1 MNVKAQEF
9 LRRNLYSSVSDAFFY
24 SLMVG
29 LGESYFGAFAVAVG
43 YSELVAGLAS
53 TLPLI
58 GGGLLQLF
66 TPHGVKWLGSYRRWV
81 VAGAI
86 LQGLSFIPFAISAY
100 LGAMPV
106 WFFFLVGT
114 LYWSFFMGTVP
125 AWNAWLH
132 SLVPNRIRTRFFSRR
147 NFLSHSATLL
157 ALIISGIALEFG
169 RAGGHVLKVFS
180 FLFLLSAF
188 LRFISSFFLWRQT
201 EDKESV
207 EQLKIVP
214 LKNVWGNFLHDR
226 YGKILFFV
234 LFFKMAVYFSAPFF
248 TPYML
253 KDLKMSYWVYMM
265 ILSASLVG
273 KMFIMQMIS
282 RFSKKMNYERLLLFA
297 SWGIVLIPI
306 FWTFSRNSF
315 YLIPLEVCSGMLW
328 GCFDLGLFLTIF
340 NHIPEDEQTSV
351 LTSFNFLHMIAIIL
365 GTSLG
370 ALTFD
375 YLALEDFRFYMIF
388 GLSGL
393 LRFFCL
399 PLFPGVLEKTR
410 ERKSVQILFRPFAL
424 LPGAGSLAKFIV
436 FVKNSKKPDLE

>member
-1 MNVKAQEF
+1 MNAKAQEF
-9 LRRNLYSSVSDAFFY
+9 LRRNLYSSVWDAFFY

-86 LQGLSFIPFAISAY
+86 LQGLSFIPFAICAY

-106 WFFFLVGT
+106 WFFFFVGT

-132 SLVPNRIRTRFFSRR
+132 SLVPHRVRTRFFSRR
-147 NFLSHSATLL
+147 NFLSHTATLM

-169 RAGGHVLKVFS
+169 RKEGHALKVFAL
-180 FLFLLSAF
+180 LFLLSAS
-188 LRFISSFFLWRQT
+188 LRLISSYFLWRQT
-201 EDKESV
+201 EEKESV

-214 LKNVWGNFLHDR
+214 LKNVLANFLHDR

-265 ILSASLVG
+265 ILAASLIG
-273 KMFIMQMIS
+273 KMFVMQMIS
-282 RFSKKMNYERLLLFA
+282 RFSKRLNSERLLLLA

-306 FWTFSRNSF
+306 FWTFSPSSF

-340 NHIPEDEQTSV
+340 NHIPEEEQTSV

-370 ALTFD
+370 AMTFY
-375 YLALEDFRFYMIF
+375 YLGQEEYRFYMIF
-388 GLSGL
+388 ALSGV
-393 LRFFCL
+393 LRLFCL
-399 PLFPGVLEKTR
+399 PLFPGVWEKTK
-410 ERKSVQILFRPFAL
+410 ERKSVQLLIKPFAL
-424 LPGAGSLAKFIV
+424 RPGVGSLAKFIV
-436 FVKNSKKPDLE
+436 SVKNSQKSDLE